1 VAALGLP
8 VIGIMP
14 TPAIGRRMRV
24 QLAQAQD
31 RMISGRRL
39 PAPGKGT

>member
-1 VAALGLP
+1 
-8 VIGIMP
+8 
-14 TPAIGRRMRV
+14 MRV

-39 PAPGKGT
+39 PAPPKGT